1 MNKNEISSAVTSLVQ
16 GGVAWIVDVLE
27 SGSPR
32 ADKLRGLLRESAK
45 LLANVADQKP
55 DTISEPTTPAERKEP
70 ESEATKTVGEAHHTA
85 AELIK
90 KLKFGAPVTKQ
101 VQRARRSENEA
112 SDDDLALID
121 KRCRLKAEGARWA
134 AERRRRRISLGTE
147 FRRDIAP
154 SDRQLIEQAKEL
166 SDCYLWMNRPD
177 SPNPENL
184 GTWDTLAGCFDTAAD
199 VVALLQLLET
209 SGTTDKRLFKQALV
223 LAAEA
228 QSALRR
234 AVDLVGGPVDL
245 DQQRIYDWIRSHA
258 DDRRL
263 YIERFMRLDDPADPS
278 TWKDVVARITAL
290 RSLLDQQLRS
300 RQRRKNLFGK
310 LRYATAQVA
319 TGEAQGHERQWATI
333 IQTVRDLAA
342 DGLPPSNREIR
353 QLLLPVLEQIPDRD
367 DLPAEVSAVLG
378 EIQRFIDSRT
388 DGCDT
393 DVEAKPTLAVQEVR
407 KLLQGK
413 KVVMIGGD
421 SKPDRQEALESAFGL
436 KELIWV
442 ETNKHDSVNDFKPYV
457 ARPGVAVVLL
467 LIRWASHS
475 YARVQKSCNRHNKP
489 LVRLPQGYGPNQV
502 AEQIMRQ
509 CSDRL

>member
-1 MNKNEISSAVTSLVQ
+1 MNRNEISSAVTSLVQ
-16 GGVAWIVDVLE
+16 GGISWIAQALE
-27 SGSPR
+27 TGSPR
-32 ADKLRGLLRESAK
+32 GERLRELLREAAT
-45 LLANVADQKP
+45 LLGNMADQKP
-55 DTISEPTTPAERKEP
+55 EANGELITLDEGNVVPTNNGDGAQP
-70 ESEATKTVGEAHHTA
+70 TV
-85 AELIK
+85 AELIEQ
-90 KLKFGAPVTKQ
+90 LTFAGPATE
-101 VQRARRSENEA
+101 QRQDTTVRHIGDSKDEF
-112 SDDDLALID
+112 DLVE
-121 KRCRLKAEGARWA
+121 KRCRLKAKAGRWA
-134 AERRRRRISLGTE
+134 AERRRRMANGAD
-147 FRRDIAP
+147 FRNEVAP
-154 SDRQLIEQAKEL
+154 TDHQLIEEAREL

-177 SPNPENL
+177 SPNPEDP
-184 GTWDTLAGCFDTAAD
+184 GTWDMLAGCFESSAD
-199 VVALLQLLET
+199 AVALLRCLDA
-209 SGTTDKRLFKQALV
+209 SGTTNKRMCKQAV
-223 LAAEA
+223 ALAAES
-228 QSALRR
+228 QSALRQAIEIVR
-234 AVDLVGGPVDL
+234 GPSDP
-245 DQQRIYDWIRSHA
+245 DQQEIYRRVRKLA

-263 YIERFMRLDDPADPS
+263 FIERFMSLDDPADPS
-278 TWKDVVARITAL
+278 TWKDVVARITEL

-319 TGEAQGHERQWATI
+319 TGDAQGHERQWATI